1 MSVENKDPT
10 FGDIIIKAIKEPENL
25 DKMES
30 AIDDYEDVYDIDNT
44 SMYDVKP
51 IAMELE
57 PPNNLGKINIPEN
70 KDPKLLNEVYQHI
83 LDSAYTMWHRSDE
96 GPNQDMNKRMT
107 EKPFVISTK

>member
-1 MSVENKDPT
+1 MSEENKEPA
-10 FGDIIIKAIKEPENL
+10 FGYIIGAIKEPENW

-51 IAMELE
+51 IEMELE

-70 KDPKLLNEVYQHI
+70 KI
-83 LDSAYTMWHRSDE
+83 LSC
-96 GPNQDMNKRMT
+96 
-107 EKPFVISTK
+107 

>member
-1 MSVENKDPT
+1 MNKENKEPT
-10 FGDIIIKAIKEPENL
+10 FGYIIKAIKEPENL

-51 IAMELE
+51 IVMELE

-70 KDPKLLNEVYQHI
+70 KIQVVE
-83 LDSAYTMWHRSDE
+83 
-96 GPNQDMNKRMT
+96 
-107 EKPFVISTK
+107 

>member
-1 MSVENKDPT
+1 MSEENKEPT
-10 FGDIIIKAIKEPENL
+10 FGYIIKSIKEPENL

-44 SMYDVKP
+44 SMYDVKS

-83 LDSAYTMWHRSDE
+83 LDSAYTMWRRSDE
-96 GPNQDMNKRMT
+96 GSNQDMNKRMT